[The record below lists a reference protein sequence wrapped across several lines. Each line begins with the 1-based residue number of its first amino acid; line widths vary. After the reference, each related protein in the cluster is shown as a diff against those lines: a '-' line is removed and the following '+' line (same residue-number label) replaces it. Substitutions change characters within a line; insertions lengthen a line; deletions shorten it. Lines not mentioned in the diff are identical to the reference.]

1 MKVTLFGR
9 ATVAQ
14 KMKQFENV
22 IQLLVDAGHEV
33 LLSEELY
40 NLKGE
45 LQNELNLSRIIS
57 PDDSIDYV
65 LSLGG
70 DGTMLEAVTWIGDRA
85 IPILGLN
92 FGRLGFLTDTVASF
106 TSETVKRL
114 QQGDLV
120 IDERSILLWSNAEGE
135 RIQRFP
141 HALNDITIQRASSS
155 SMITIHVTIDG
166 IPLNSYWA
174 DGLIISTPTGST
186 GYSLSCGG
194 PIIHPSTKNIV
205 LTPIAPHNL
214 NIRPLIL
221 DKGVKISI
229 EVEARDTQF
238 LATLD
243 THSIQ
248 LNTSRRLEIS
258 SSPYITKIC
267 RLQDDY
273 FTGAIRDKLYW
284 GIDKRN
290 NPA

>member
-1 MKVTLFGR
+1 MRVTLFGR
-9 ATVAQ
+9 ASVAQ
-14 KMKQFENV
+14 KMEQFENV

-33 LLSEELY
+33 LLNESLY
-40 NLKGE
+40 MIQDD
-45 LQNELNLSRIIS
+45 LQTQYNVSKINT
-57 PDDSIDYV
+57 PDDTIDYV

-70 DGTMLEAVTWIGDRA
+70 DGTMLEAVTWIGDKA

-106 TSETVKRL
+106 TADTVKRL
-114 QQGDLV
+114 QEKDLV
-120 IDERSILLWSNAEGE
+120 IDERSMLLWTNPEGE
-135 RIQRFP
+135 PIRRFP

-166 IPLNSYWA
+166 IALNSYWA

-221 DKGVKISI
+221 DKGVKIAI
-229 EVEARDTQF
+229 EVEARDPQF

-243 THSIQ
+243 THSV
-248 LNTSRRLEIS
+248 LLDTSRHVEIS

-267 RLQDDY
+267 RLQNDY

-290 NPA
+290 SHG

>member
-9 ATVAQ
+9 ASVAK
-14 KMKQFENV
+14 KMNQFEDV

-33 LLSEELY
+33 LLNEELY
-40 NLKGE
+40 NLKGDIE
-45 LQNELNLSRIIS
+45 NQQNLKQISS
-57 PDDSIDYV
+57 PDDTIDYV

-106 TSETVKRL
+106 TSETVKLL

-120 IDERSILLWSNAEGE
+120 IDERSMLLWSNAEGE

-221 DKGVKISI
+221 DKGVKIAI
-229 EVEARDTQF
+229 EVEARDPQF

-243 THSIQ
+243 THSVF
-248 LNTSRRLEIS
+248 LDTSRHVEIS
-258 SSPYITKIC
+258 SSPYVTKIC
-267 RLQDDY
+267 RLQNNY

-290 NPA
+290 SHG

>member
-120 IDERSILLWSNAEGE
+120 IDERSMLLWSNAEGE

-258 SSPYITKIC
+258 SSPCITKIC

>member
-14 KMKQFENV
+14 KMEQFENV

-33 LLSEELY
+33 LLNESLY
-40 NLKGE
+40 MIQDD
-45 LQNELNLSRIIS
+45 LQTKYNVSKINA
-57 PDDSIDYV
+57 PDDTIDYV

-70 DGTMLEAVTWIGDRA
+70 DGTMLEAVTWIGDKA

-106 TSETVKRL
+106 TADTVKQL

-120 IDERSILLWSNAEGE
+120 VDERSMLLWSNPEGD

-141 HALNDITIQRASSS
+141 HALNDITIQRAFSS

-221 DKGVKISI
+221 DKGVKITI
-229 EVEARDTQF
+229 EVEARDPQY

-243 THSIQ
+243 THSIF
-248 LNTSRRLEIS
+248 LDTSRHVEVS

-267 RLQDDY
+267 RLQNDY

-290 NPA
+290 SHA

>member
-1 MKVTLFGR
+1 M
-9 ATVAQ
+9 
-14 KMKQFENV
+14 
-22 IQLLVDAGHEV
+22 
-33 LLSEELY
+33 
-40 NLKGE
+40 
-45 LQNELNLSRIIS
+45 
-57 PDDSIDYV
+57 
-65 LSLGG
+65 
-70 DGTMLEAVTWIGDRA
+70 
-85 IPILGLN
+85 
-92 FGRLGFLTDTVASF
+92 
-106 TSETVKRL
+106 
-114 QQGDLV
+114 
-120 IDERSILLWSNAEGE
+120 IDERSMLLWSNAEGE

>member
-120 IDERSILLWSNAEGE
+120 IDERSMLLWSNAEGE

-166 IPLNSYWA
+166 ISLNSYWA

>member
-120 IDERSILLWSNAEGE
+120 IDERSMLLWSNAEGE

-229 EVEARDTQF
+229 EVETRDTQF